1 MKGFANYFR
10 FTALALLV
18 MLLASGCG
26 AIRVTRAGEMKTETH
41 SVDLGAATS
50 AQIRIEMGFGE
61 LKVDSAE
68 GKLMEGTFNYNIAGW
83 QPQVSYEVDGGQG
96 SLVVSQP
103 DEEVNLVNQGAQN
116 RWDLL
121 LNSRVPID
129 LEVST
134 GASKSELN
142 LSAIDLT
149 RLKVETGAGEGT
161 IDLSGGWSHDLSV
174 IIQGGVGNLTVI
186 LPREMGVRVRVET
199 GIGNVKTAGLS
210 KDGNDYVNEA
220 LGVSS
225 QTLSIDIQAGIGAID
240 LQVR

>member
-1 MKGFANYFR
+1 
-10 FTALALLV
+10 
-18 MLLASGCG
+18 
-26 AIRVTRAGEMKTETH
+26 
-41 SVDLGAATS
+41 
-50 AQIRIEMGFGE
+50 
-61 LKVDSAE
+61 
-68 GKLMEGTFNYNIAGW
+68 
-83 QPQVSYEVDGGQG
+83 VDGGQG

>member
-199 GIGNVKTAGLS
+199 GIGNVKAAGLS

-220 LGVSS
+220 LGVTS
-225 QTLSIDIQAGIGAID
+225 QTLSIDIKAGIGAID